1 MVMSVKAE
9 RSYVS
14 HEEFDFLS
22 QTHYP
27 PLADLKDEETSS
39 ALKRVRDLREKERSL
54 TREMRR
60 GIRGKGET
68 RGSSFPGDVEKPARR
83 KQVFAGA
90 LKRLNREVTRR
101 RVLAAKEELIA
112 ASRRALDL
120 KAAGGDA
127 HHPAPGQSGREG
139 MTPIETQRR
148 RTKVNRARVGQV
160 SQATKTSQAARDA
173 RS

>member
-27 PLADLKDEETSS
+27 PLADLKDEEISS

-54 TREMRR
+54 TQTMRR
-60 GIRGKGET
+60 SIRGKGEP
-68 RGSSFPGDVEKPARR
+68 RGSSFPGNVEKPSRR

-90 LKRLNREVTRR
+90 LKRLNREMTRR
-101 RVLAAKEELIA
+101 RVLAAKEELVV
-112 ASRRALDL
+112 ASRRALEL
-120 KAAGGDA
+120 KSAAGVL

-139 MTPIETQRR
+139 MMPIENQRR
-148 RTKVNRARVGQV
+148 LTKVNRARIGQV
-160 SQATKTSQAARDA
+160 SKATKTAQAARDA
-173 RS
+173 RP